1 MQMKDR
7 DSRSIDRV
15 RVQTKLVVGPAD
27 DHYEREADS
36 IARQVMSRLD
46 GGVQRAIDPAPAVG
60 LEGGDVDHAT
70 SAMICGARGGGRP
83 LDPMLRRSMEGAF
96 GADFSS
102 VRLHVG
108 GRADRLN
115 SDLGARAFTTGS
127 DVFVRS
133 QDYRPNT
140 RGGRELLAHELTHV
154 VQQGGAAQLDEE

>member
-1 MQMKDR
+1 MKDR
-7 DSRSIDRV
+7 SSHATGRV
-15 RVQTKLVVGPAD
+15 RVQTKMVVGPAD

-36 IARQVMSRLD
+36 IARQVMTSI
-46 GGVQRAIDPAPAVG
+46 GHVQRSPAPAAIVG
-60 LEGGDVDHAT
+60 LEGGDVDGGTA
-70 SAMICGARGGGRP
+70 ALINGARGGGRP
-83 LDPMLRRSMEGAF
+83 LDPTLRRSMEGAF

-115 SDLGARAFTTGS
+115 ADLGARAFTTGP

-140 RGGRELLAHELTHV
+140 HGGRELLAHELTHV
-154 VQQGGAAQLDEE
+154 VQQGAAAEPREM